1 MLSSNWSKRSQAS
14 PQPPST
20 PTSLEAL
27 REGTIILDGLAID
40 TDLSWELLAGLA
52 LCGRASSRDI
62 DEALAL
68 DNTSNGQQAAARAR
82 SLLPTYCRTR
92 RPYSISWCP
101 SDETPNAIVRSLT
114 LGYDL
119 VNDQSAL
126 EPLVDDYFAMI
137 EPMWNERTYK
147 IAEYLAEGLYPGS
160 LVSGELVDKSRA
172 WLESHPEVPA
182 LRRIVE
188 ENLAGVERALRVQAV
203 DAAHAGS

>member
-1 MLSSNWSKRSQAS
+1 
-14 PQPPST
+14 
-20 PTSLEAL
+20 
-27 REGTIILDGLAID
+27 
-40 TDLSWELLAGLA
+40 
-52 LCGRASSRDI
+52 
-62 DEALAL
+62 
-68 DNTSNGQQAAARAR
+68 
-82 SLLPTYCRTR
+82 LLPTTADKKAVFDQLV
-92 RPYSISWCP
+92 S

-160 LVSGELVDKSRA
+160 LVSQGLVDKSRA
-172 WLESHPEVPA
+172 WLDSHPGIPA

-188 ENLAGVERALRVQAV
+188 ENLAGVERALRVQAL
-203 DAAHAGS
+203 DAEHASS